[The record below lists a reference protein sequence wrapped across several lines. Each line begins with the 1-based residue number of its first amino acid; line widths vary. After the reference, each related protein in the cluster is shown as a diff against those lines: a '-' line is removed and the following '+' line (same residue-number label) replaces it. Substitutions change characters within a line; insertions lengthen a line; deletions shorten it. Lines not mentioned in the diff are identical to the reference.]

1 MITALIFFIH
11 FIFGLTIFTKFW
23 QEESLTSAFLN
34 IFFIFILFSVGWA
47 ITGMFVKLIIEPEGF
62 GIYFDRDT
70 FSLTLL
76 TIGEFFFYRLYYK
89 DKFTT
94 EAGKEKQS

>member
-1 MITALIFFIH
+1 MITAFIFFIH
-11 FIFGLTIFTKFW
+11 FLFILIIFTKFW
-23 QEESLTSAFLN
+23 QDESLSSAMLN
-34 IFFIFILFSVGWA
+34 VFFIFILFSVGWA
-47 ITGMFVKLIIEPEGF
+47 VTGMFSKMIMEPEGF

-76 TIGEFFFYRLYYK
+76 TIGEFIFYKLYYK
-89 DKFTT
+89 DKFTI